1 MGIIAAICGIAS
13 AALSVAK
20 ALGAVGLAIEGVKMV
35 VNSLVS
41 VCKALGLIKEE
52 TEPEELGDKAIQ
64 AEEQGIK
71 PENFK
76 TYEEYVKA
84 VENFEID
91 PEKSALTTEKEKH
104 VKASELAAGL
114 LMEKMPDVNIAG
126 IPLLAVKLPP
136 EKIAAI
142 ISTLKDGI
150 GATYNNI
157 IGVVTNKE
165 KDTSKIADGLNGLA
179 LIEKKLDPALTD
191 QEALKKAM
199 NSLNDKK

>member
-1 MGIIAAICGIAS
+1 MGLIAAICGIAS

-35 VNSLVS
+35 VNSLVN
-41 VCKALGLIKEE
+41 VCKSLGLIKEE
-52 TEPEELGDKAIQ
+52 TKPEELGDKAIQ

-91 PEKSALTTEKEKH
+91 PEKSKLTTEKEKA
-104 VKASELAAGL
+104 VKASELSAGL
-114 LMEKMPDVNIAG
+114 LLEKMPDVNIAG
-126 IPLLAVKLPP
+126 IPLLAEKLPP

-150 GATYNNI
+150 GSTYNNI

-165 KDTSKIADGLNGLA
+165 KDTSKISDGLSALA
-179 LIEKKLDPALTD
+179 LIEKTLDSSLTD
-191 QEALKKAM
+191 QEALKRAM
-199 NSLNDKK
+199 NSLQDKK

>member
-1 MGIIAAICGIAS
+1 MGLIAAICGIAS

-20 ALGAVGLAIEGVKMV
+20 SLGAVGLAIEGVKMV
-35 VNSLVS
+35 VNSLVN
-41 VCKALGLIKEE
+41 VCKSLGLIKEE
-52 TEPEELGDKAIQ
+52 TKPEELGDKAIQ

-76 TYEEYVKA
+76 TYKEYVKA

-91 PEKSALTTEKEKH
+91 PEKSKLTTEKEKA
-104 VKASELAAGL
+104 VKASELSAGL
-114 LMEKMPDVNIAG
+114 LMEKMPNVNIAG
-126 IPLLAVKLPP
+126 IPLLAEKLPP

-150 GATYNNI
+150 GSTYNSI

-165 KDTSKIADGLNGLA
+165 KDTSKISNGLSALA
-179 LIEKKLDPALTD
+179 LIEKSLNPALSD